1 MRCIGKIKV
10 VEMEIMNMS
19 ILIKNI
25 GIPKMVKLM
34 KFQDIKIIK
43 QNYMTGN
50 GYGNGKII
58 QVYSRIIPIRMK
70 RSELDDSEFGLPE
83 LRKYPMPD
91 KDHVLSAIKFF
102 NYVSQKM
109 KRTRKEYKEKDE
121 TIWVSSDHVGEKT
134 D

>member
-1 MRCIGKIKV
+1 
-10 VEMEIMNMS
+10 MS